1 MFARNERGSLVH
13 SNDHSQGHQ
22 EPANPRLWQ
31 MIIMQAKMRFS
42 KYPSPGASHWVHSQ
56 YIKHGGQFVTVNEHT
71 RKQKLA
77 VKKYQK
83 KRREE
88 YAARSESTKHKES
101 KHDKGGKH
109 KDDEKD

>member
-1 MFARNERGSLVH
+1 MFARNEHGSLVH

-31 MIIMQAKMRFS
+31 MIILQAKMRFQ
-42 KYPSPGASHWVHSQ
+42 KYPSPGASHWVHEQ

-77 VKKYQK
+77 IKRYQK
-83 KRREE
+83 RRHEQF
-88 YAARSESTKHKES
+88 AAKSENTKDKE
-101 KHDKGGKH
+101 KGHEKGEH
-109 KDDEKD
+109 NKDDKKD